1 MPSWLPERIAKMTE
15 KIEQKD
21 SQSWSENE
29 AEKLY
34 RGAKEQLI
42 SLAANMQLIIP
53 KPDVAQLFLG
63 AGLAVLLSFGEGVT
77 RDWLQTALDALDDD
91 PAKLH

>member
-1 MPSWLPERIAKMTE
+1 MPRWLPGRIAKMT
-15 KIEQKD
+15 
-21 SQSWSENE
+21 ENE

-34 RGAKEQLI
+34 AGAKEQLTD
-42 SLAANMQLIIP
+42 LACRMQLIIA
-53 KPDVAQLFLG
+53 KSDVAQLFLG